1 AAGNEHL
8 LPTQRS
14 VRPAL
19 RSADP
24 RRPSTHSDGNSPS
37 TRSDGNSPSTRC
49 TRSPRLL
56 TAALL
61 AALASA
67 PVSAVWAQPASSGAA
82 QREEFAAAQKLFDD
96 KDYAGALPKFQ
107 KLVADT
113 SSPNARLY
121 VARCLRELG
130 RLVEAYDQMSLTVKE
145 SMARAESE
153 ARYAQT
159 RDAAASELVVLEA
172 RVGKLIV
179 AITGSEDAKV
189 TVDGK
194 ELPRNKLGTPVTV
207 APGTVTVVATAPGST
222 GMREKAE
229 VKAGETKTVALNL
242 GTGTASSSAAPSGD
256 GAARQTPDQPE
267 TPDEPGAT
275 RGGGVRTAGFVTAGV
290 GVAGMVL
297 FAVSAIAADN
307 EFSTLEEEC
316 HGQRCTEDK
325 YADTVDSGKTW
336 DMLAN
341 VGLVV
346 GIVGI
351 SAGTGMIL
359 FGGPKPAEG
368 GTALSVGPTGFR
380 LRGTF

>member
-1 AAGNEHL
+1 MSVCRHASSRARFFAG
-8 LPTQRS
+8 
-14 VRPAL
+14 
-19 RSADP
+19 
-24 RRPSTHSDGNSPS
+24 
-37 TRSDGNSPSTRC
+37 
-49 TRSPRLL
+49 
-56 TAALL
+56 ALL
-61 AALASA
+61 AALAA
-67 PVSAVWAQPASSGAA
+67 TPVSSAWAQSAGSAAA

-130 RLVEAYDQMSLTVKE
+130 RLAEAYDQMSLTVKE

-172 RVGKLIV
+172 KVGKLIV
-179 AITGSEDAKV
+179 AITGVERADDAKV

-194 ELPRNKLGTPVTV
+194 ELPKDKIGTPITV
-207 APGTVTVVATAPGST
+207 APGTLTVVATAAGSS

-242 GTGTASSSAAPSGD
+242 GTGTASSSSAPSDGD
-256 GAARQTPDQPE
+256 APADAPEQPDIREDP
-267 TPDEPGAT
+267 TT
-275 RGGGVRTAGFVTAGV
+275 RGGGVRTAGFVAAGV

-297 FAVSAIAADN
+297 FAISAATASSKYS
-307 EFSTLEEEC
+307 ELEEGC
-316 HGQRCTEDK
+316 QNTRCTDPKYED
-325 YADTVDSGKTW
+325 TIDSGKTF
-336 DMLAN
+336 DTLAN

-346 GIVGI
+346 GIVGLG
-351 SAGTGMIL
+351 AGAGMII
-359 FGGPKPAEG
+359 FGGPKPATEPS
-368 GTALSVGPTGFR
+368 TALSVGPTGFK